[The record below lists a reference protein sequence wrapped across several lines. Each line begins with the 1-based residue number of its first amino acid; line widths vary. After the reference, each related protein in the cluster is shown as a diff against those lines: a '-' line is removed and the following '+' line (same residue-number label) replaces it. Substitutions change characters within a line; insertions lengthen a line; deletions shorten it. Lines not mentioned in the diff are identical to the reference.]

1 MNITPQKIGAA
12 IAQALEETFPGET
25 VYHDIV
31 RRDFARPSSLVVLD
45 KVELDPLSMGMAA
58 VGLRYHYK
66 LTTFTRV
73 DEVHDSHLPELTAR
87 ALALLAIFG
96 RGYLKVEDRAL
107 KVQSATA
114 ATGGYDA
121 AEVSVVLTLTVDR
134 GEFTPGEML
143 DIMRALNT
151 RFETKEEEI

>member
-1 MNITPQKIGAA
+1 MNVTPPKISAA

-31 RRDFARPSSLVVLD
+31 RRDFARPSSLVVLG
-45 KVELDPLSMGMAA
+45 KVELDPLSVGMAA

-66 LTTFTRV
+66 LTTFTKV
-73 DEVHDSHLPELTAR
+73 DEVHDSHLPELTA
-87 ALALLAIFG
+87 
-96 RGYLKVEDRAL
+96 RAL

>member
-1 MNITPQKIGAA
+1 MSRTTSRRITVSITCDTCCNEDSP
-12 IAQALEETFPGET
+12 
-25 VYHDIV
+25 DI
-31 RRDFARPSSLVVLD
+31 RPNST
-45 KVELDPLSMGMAA
+45 PHN
-58 VGLRYHYK
+58 R
-66 LTTFTRV
+66 
-73 DEVHDSHLPELTAR
+73 P
-87 ALALLAIFG
+87 
-96 RGYLKVEDRAL
+96 
-107 KVQSATA
+107 ATA

>member
-1 MNITPQKIGAA
+1 MNITPQKIGTA

-31 RRDFARPSSLVVLD
+31 RRDFARPSSLV
-45 KVELDPLSMGMAA
+45 ELDPLSMGMAA

-66 LTTFTRV
+66 LTTFTKV

-151 RFETKEEEI
+151 RFETKEEET

>member
-1 MNITPQKIGAA
+1 MNITPQKISAA

-66 LTTFTRV
+66 LTIFTKV

-87 ALALLAIFG
+87 ALALLALFG

-151 RFETKEEEI
+151 RFETKEEET

>member
-1 MNITPQKIGAA
+1 MLG
-12 IAQALEETFPGET
+12 
-25 VYHDIV
+25 
-31 RRDFARPSSLVVLD
+31 
-45 KVELDPLSMGMAA
+45 KVELDPLSVGMAA

-66 LTTFTRV
+66 LTTFTKV

-151 RFETKEEEI
+151 RFETKKEEI

>member
-31 RRDFARPSSLVVLD
+31 RRDFARPSSLVVLG
-45 KVELDPLSMGMAA
+45 KVELDPASFGLAA
-58 VGLRYHYK
+58 VELRFQWK
-66 LTTFTRV
+66 LTTFAKV

-87 ALALLAIFG
+87 AMALLALFG
-96 RGYLKVEDRAL
+96 QGYVKVADRAL
-107 KVQSATA
+107 KVRSATA
-114 ATGGYDA
+114 DTGGYDA
-121 AEVSVVLTLTVDR
+121 AEVTAALTLTVDR

-151 RFETKEEEI
+151 RFETKEEET